1 MTEMLILFIVCTVV
15 NVVLSTVKSIVTVK
29 GSALAASLMNA
40 ITYGFYT
47 YVIIL
52 TNIEGVSTVAKMVI
66 TALCNFIGVYVVKF
80 IEEKARKEKIW
91 RVEATVDKK
100 EQDHLVNV
108 LKNSNIPFNYIEN
121 VGKWVIF
128 NIYCAT
134 CAESS
139 AVKEILKKFD
149 AKYFVSE
156 NKGL

>member
-15 NVVLSTVKSIVTVK
+15 NVILSTIKSIVTVN

-52 TNIEGVSTVAKMVI
+52 TNIDGVSTLAKMFI
-66 TALCNFIGVYVVKF
+66 TALCNFIGVYIVKF
-80 IEEKARKEKIW
+80 IEAKARKEKIW
-91 RVEATVDKK
+91 RVEATVDKE
-100 EQDHLVNV
+100 EQTALINV
-108 LKNSNIPFNYIEN
+108 LKNANIPFNYLEN
-121 VGKWVIF
+121 VGKWSIF
-128 NIYCAT
+128 NIYCNT

-139 AVKEILKKFD
+139 AVKEILKKFKV
-149 AKYFVSE
+149 KYFVSE

>member
-15 NVVLSTVKSIVTVK
+15 NVILSTIKSIVTVN

-52 TNIEGVSTVAKMVI
+52 TNIDGVSTIAKMVI

-80 IEEKARKEKIW
+80 IEAKARKEKIW
-91 RVEATVDKK
+91 RVEATVDKE
-100 EQDHLVNV
+100 EQTALVNV
-108 LKNSNIPFNYIEN
+108 LKNANIPFNYIEN
-121 VGKWVIF
+121 VGKWSIF

-139 AVKEILKKFD
+139 AVKEILKKFNV
-149 AKYFVSE
+149 KYFVSE

>member
-66 TALCNFIGVYVVKF
+66 TARCNFIGVYVVKF

-128 NIYCAT
+128 NIYCNT
-134 CAESS
+134 SAESS

-149 AKYFVSE
+149 AKYFVRE

>member
-66 TALCNFIGVYVVKF
+66 TALFNFIGVYVVKF
-80 IEEKARKEKIW
+80 IEAKARKEKIW

-128 NIYCAT
+128 NIYCNT
-134 CAESS
+134 SAESS